1 MKDFLKTRTFISIC
15 IIAVLLLGMMAV
27 SAADSGRVTIFE
39 DIAGIIITPI
49 QNLCTTVSS
58 KSGDFIAVFTEFNE
72 MKEENVRL
80 KEELAATAA
89 ALRDSQEYKLEN
101 ESLKGI
107 LGIKEENPD
116 FTFEPALI
124 VADDRSGYSHTLTLN
139 KGSLSNIKKRDV
151 IITEQG
157 LVGYVTEV
165 GSTWCRAITI
175 LDASCEI
182 GALVT
187 RTQDIGVLEGDYEL
201 QSNGNCK
208 VSYLSNE
215 VQLNSGD
222 GIVTSGI
229 GGTFPGKILIG
240 NVIEIK
246 PEAHGISQYAVI
258 EPAVN
263 FDELKNVFVITGFAA
278 SAGESEKTALKAQ
291 TPKPRTAI

>member
-1 MKDFLKTRTFISIC
+1 MKDFLKTKTFIAIC
-15 IIAVLLLGMMAV
+15 IIAALLLGMMAV
-27 SAADSGRVTIFE
+27 SAADSGRVTVLE
-39 DIAGIIITPI
+39 DIAGIVITPL

-58 KSGDFIAVFTEFNE
+58 KSGDFIAVFTEYNK
-72 MKEENVRL
+72 MKEENEQL
-80 KEELAATAA
+80 KRELAASAG
-89 ALRDSQEYKLEN
+89 ALRDAEEYRLEN
-101 ESLKGI
+101 ESLKGV

-139 KGSLSNIKKRDV
+139 KGSLSDVKKRDV

-175 LDASCEI
+175 LDSSCEI

-187 RTQDIGVLEGDYEL
+187 RTQDIGVLEGDYTLAEKG
-201 QSNGNCK
+201 SCK

-222 GIVTSGI
+222 NIVTSGI
-229 GGTFPGKILIG
+229 GGTFPEKLLIG

-246 PEAHGISQYAVI
+246 PEAHGISQYAVV
-258 EPAVN
+258 EPAVD
-263 FDELKNVFVITGFAA
+263 FSELKNVFVITGFAA
-278 SAGESEKTALKAQ
+278 VNDTSSPDGGEN
-291 TPKPRTAI
+291 